1 MLDFRTQLK
10 RGLSV
15 GVKRGWNSFIW
26 ICKIIIPIS
35 FLVALLQ
42 WSGWLYR
49 VDFLLNPLMGLINL
63 PAEAVLPI
71 ITAMIVSFYAALAT
85 MAVLPFTIGQMTLIA
100 IFTTIAH
107 MLIAEGLIQHK
118 SGIGIIKI
126 TLVRITAAILAC
138 LAVSQFFGDTSQ
150 RVAVSADLAVHI
162 PFVEALKVWAIDTVS
177 LSIKILVIVMIV
189 MTMLESL
196 KSLGWIK
203 YLLKFSKPFMKILGL
218 SDRTAMMW
226 VTAVVF
232 GLVYGGAVITEE
244 AKKEALTKEDLEYLH
259 ISIGINHS
267 MVEDPALFLALG
279 LNIFWL
285 LVPRFVAAAI
295 AVHAYRAIKF
305 LRGKLSH
312 D

>member
-10 RGLSV
+10 RGLST
-15 GVKRGWNSFIW
+15 GVKRGWSSFIW

-49 VDFLLNPLMGLINL
+49 ADFLLTPLMGLMNL
-63 PAEAVLPI
+63 PAEAALPI
-71 ITAMIVSFYAALAT
+71 ITAIIVGFYAALAT
-85 MAVLPFTIGQMTLIA
+85 MAVIPFTIEQMTLLA
-100 IFTTIAH
+100 IFITIAH
-107 MLIAEGLIQHK
+107 MLIVEGMIQLK
-118 SGIGIIKI
+118 SGIGIIEI
-126 TLVRITAAILAC
+126 TLVRITAAILTC
-138 LAVSQFFGDTSQ
+138 LVVSQFFGDTSQ
-150 RVAVSADLAVHI
+150 SVAVSADLAVHI
-162 PFVEALKVWAIDTVS
+162 PFVEALKAWAIDTGS

-189 MTMLESL
+189 MTILESL
-196 KSLGWIK
+196 KSLWWIK
-203 YLLKFSKPFMKILGL
+203 YLLKFSRPFMKILGL

-244 AKKEALTKEDLEYLH
+244 AKKGALTKEELEYLH

-285 LVPRFVAAAI
+285 LVPRFVTAAI
-295 AVHAYRAIKF
+295 AVHVCRAIKSAKRAL
-305 LRGKLSH
+305 LRK
-312 D
+312 

>member
-10 RGLSV
+10 RGLST
-15 GVKRGWNSFIW
+15 GVKRGWSSFIW

-49 VDFLLNPLMGLINL
+49 ADFLLTPLMGLMNL
-63 PAEAVLPI
+63 PAEAALPI
-71 ITAMIVSFYAALAT
+71 ITAIIVGFYAALAT
-85 MAVLPFTIGQMTLIA
+85 MAVIPFTIEQMTLLA
-100 IFTTIAH
+100 IFITIAH
-107 MLIAEGLIQHK
+107 MLIVEGMIQLK
-118 SGIGIIKI
+118 SGIGIIEI
-126 TLVRITAAILAC
+126 TLVRITAAILTC
-138 LAVSQFFGDTSQ
+138 LVVSQFFGDTSQ
-150 RVAVSADLAVHI
+150 SVAVSADLAVHI
-162 PFVEALKVWAIDTVS
+162 PFVEALKAWAIDTGS

-189 MTMLESL
+189 MTILESL

-203 YLLKFSKPFMKILGL
+203 YLLKFSRPFMKILGL

-244 AKKEALTKEDLEYLH
+244 AKKGALTKEELEYLH

-285 LVPRFVAAAI
+285 LVPRFVTAAI
-295 AVHAYRAIKF
+295 AVHVCRAIKSAKRAL
-305 LRGKLSH
+305 LRK
-312 D
+312 

>member
-10 RGLSV
+10 RGLSA
-15 GVKRGWNSFIW
+15 GVKKGWSSFIW
-26 ICKIIIPIS
+26 ICKIVIPIS

-49 VDFLLNPLMGLINL
+49 ADFLLTPLMGLMNL
-63 PAEAVLPI
+63 PAEAALPI
-71 ITAMIVSFYAALAT
+71 ITAIIVGFYAALAT
-85 MAVLPFTIGQMTLIA
+85 MAVIPFTIEQMTLIA
-100 IFTTIAH
+100 IFITIAH
-107 MLIAEGLIQHK
+107 MLIVEGMIQLK
-118 SGIGIIKI
+118 SGIGVIEI
-126 TLVRITAAILAC
+126 TLVRITAAILTC
-138 LAVSQFFGDTSQ
+138 LVVSQFFGDTSQ
-150 RVAVSADLAVHI
+150 SVAVSADLAVQI
-162 PFVEALKVWAIDTVS
+162 PFVEALKTWAMDTGS

-189 MTMLESL
+189 MTILESL
-196 KSLGWIK
+196 RSLGWIK

-244 AKKEALTKEDLEYLH
+244 AKKGALTKEELEYLH

-267 MVEDPALFLALG
+267 MVEDPALFMALG

-285 LVPRFVAAAI
+285 LVPRFVTASI
-295 AVHAYRAIKF
+295 AVHVCRAVKSAKRAL
-305 LRGKLSH
+305 LRK
-312 D
+312 

>member
-138 LAVSQFFGDTSQ
+138 LVVSQFFGDTSQ